1 MLAHRSLATA
11 FDGDRGNPKLRTSG
25 DRQALHVRLRKD
37 RFDIISNMEK
47 ISTDIYSFRKLREN
61 GFTYVDKTVMLL
73 PLVDMSIGCTCGQEN
88 VKWP

>member
-1 MLAHRSLATA
+1 M
-11 FDGDRGNPKLRTSG
+11 
-25 DRQALHVRLRKD
+25 HVRLRKD

-61 GFTYVDKTVMLL
+61 GFTYVDKTAMLL